1 MAAHA
6 LSNALEFVERCHS
19 VSDID
24 KVIAE
29 FRTFI
34 AGYGFNASV
43 CGAWDGLGQQRVH
56 RFFFNDWPESW
67 LKIYTEKDF
76 VSADPFVEEARRAI
90 APFVWSE
97 IERHRPLT
105 PRAKDIYDVAHEYGW
120 REVIGIPIHG
130 PAGYQG
136 MVSLASMKDITL
148 SAADLGLLDMTSRV
162 IHERCRKE
170 IGFGVMAKDTPKL
183 TARELECMQW
193 VAVGKTD
200 WEIAQVLGISSS
212 TAHFHVESAKKK
224 LGLSSRAEAV
234 ARLTLYGLL

>member
-6 LSNALEFVERCHS
+6 LSSASEFVERCHS
-19 VSDID
+19 VSDTNT
-24 KVIAE
+24 VIAD
-29 FRTFI
+29 FRSLI
-34 AGYGFNASV
+34 AGYGFSASV
-43 CGAWDGLGQQRVH
+43 CGAWDGFGQQRVN
-56 RFFFNDWPESW
+56 RFFFSDWPESW
-67 LKIYTEKDF
+67 LKLYAEKDF
-76 VSADPFVEEARRAI
+76 FSADPFVEEARRAMT
-90 APFVWSE
+90 PFLWSE
-97 IERHRPLT
+97 VEFERPLT
-105 PRAKDIYDVAHEYGW
+105 PRGKEIYAIGRDYGW
-120 REVIGIPIHG
+120 REVVGIPIHG

-148 SAADLGLLDMTSRV
+148 SAIDRGILDMTSRV

-170 IGFGVMAKDTPKL
+170 IGFGVMAQDTPKL

-224 LGLSSRAEAV
+224 LGLNSRAEAV